1 MDDLNFMGHLANL
14 HAKQQST
21 RELRR
26 LNEKLRE
33 QNRLLEEAQ
42 RNQKEAERK
51 LRETDQPV
59 TATPRKELPKKN
71 YIPEPDL
78 TQQESAEVIEAA
90 IRIKAKKPD
99 GDLTQEDLSKVK
111 VLILNNK
118 RLSCVKEL
126 EKLTQLKNLNL
137 ADNRLTDVQALEKLS
152 QLEYLNLRSNYLLS
166 ETQIIHLF
174 RVLPN
179 CEILPIPPKLAEE
192 MEVRDNTERIIRQS
206 AKKPEGELTETDL
219 GRVTKLNFSGR
230 NKLGSIEFLTNEWF
244 GNLPQLKELDLA
256 NNDLT
261 DVEGLQKF
269 ANLELLDL
277 RFNPALKKARIDHL
291 QVMLPKCKIM
301 SNPVE

>member
-51 LRETDQPV
+51 LRETNQSV
-59 TATPRKELPKKN
+59 TATPRKELPKKS
-71 YIPEPDL
+71 YIPEPAL

-90 IRIKAKKPD
+90 IRIKARKPD

-111 VLILNNK
+111 ALILNNK
-118 RLSCVKEL
+118 RLSCVMEL

-137 ADNRLTDVQALEKLS
+137 AGNRLTDVQALEKLS
-152 QLEYLNLRSNYLLS
+152 QLEYLDLRSNYLLS
-166 ETQIIHLF
+166 ETQIIHLM

-179 CEILPIPPKLAEE
+179 CAIRPTIEA
-192 MEVRDNTERIIRQS
+192 RDKTERIIRQS